1 MHTATE
7 SRLSGPGLLAVR
19 CVWLL
24 LAAVLLTNIVSG
36 IPAYYAEQTT
46 VCRINLAQCAFNGQ
60 PTLDTVRALH
70 QLGVSLPMYA
80 GISTIFQVAV
90 VLIFLAVG
98 ALIFWRKSDTRLGFF
113 TSLFLLVGAGIANNI
128 PTVLITS
135 GPLLLPY
142 QLVGIVL
149 ALVTVVG
156 SALFL
161 LTFPTGQFAPRWTWI
176 LTLLWV
182 AYFTSFILPGPYNI
196 SHWPGVLFAAELLV
210 TFGSTVAVQI
220 YRYRLVYTPLQRQQS
235 KWVVFGV
242 AIAFL
247 IEVTYTVIGSVVP
260 GLNTPDSPYQLLGNF
275 TGLAFV
281 AIPLTVGIAILR
293 YQLWDIDVIINKAL
307 VYGLLTA
314 LLAALYAGL
323 IIGLESL
330 TGLVGG
336 SAAQQPVALVISTL
350 VIAGLFLPVRRRIQS
365 VIDRRFYRRKYDAQK
380 LLAAFSDTL
389 RQQVDL
395 TQLHEQVLA
404 VVQETLQP
412 EQVWLWLRESHGQP
426 QNPAP
431 VVETVGQ
438 RRTTSRQDD
447 QSGFVQ

>member
-1 MHTATE
+1 M
-7 SRLSGPGLLAVR
+7 
-19 CVWLL
+19 WLL
-24 LAAVLLTNIVSG
+24 LAAGLMTNIASG
-36 IPAYYAEQTT
+36 IPAYYAEQTS

-60 PTLDTVRALH
+60 PTSDTITALH
-70 QLGVSLPMYA
+70 QLGLPLPVYA
-80 GISTIFQVAV
+80 GISTAFQVAV
-90 VLIFLAVG
+90 VLTFLAVG
-98 ALIFWRKSDTRLGFF
+98 ALIFWRKADTWLGFL

-142 QLVGIVL
+142 GL
-149 ALVTVVG
+149 ALSGLAFVTVMG

-161 LTFPTGQFAPRWTWI
+161 LTFPTGKFAPRWTRV
-176 LTLLWV
+176 LLVLWV
-182 AYFTSFILPGPYNI
+182 AFFTSFILPGPFNV
-196 SHWPGVLFAAELLV
+196 SHWPGVIFAAELLI

-220 YRYRLVYTPLQRQQS
+220 YRYRRVYTPLQRQQT

-242 AIAFL
+242 AVAFL
-247 IEVTYTVIGSVVP
+247 IEATYTVIGSVVP
-260 GLNTPDSPYQLLGNF
+260 GLSAPDSPYQLLSNF

-293 YQLWDIDVIINKAL
+293 YRLWDIDVIINKTL
-307 VYGLLTA
+307 VYGSLTV

-330 TGLVGG
+330 AGLVGG

-350 VIAGLFLPVRRRIQS
+350 VVAGLFLPVRHRIQS

-380 LLAAFSDTL
+380 MLDAFSDTL

-395 TQLHEQVLA
+395 LQLHEQVLA
-404 VVQETLQP
+404 VVQETVQP
-412 EQVWLWLRESHGQP
+412 EQVWLWLRPLGSAKES
-426 QNPAP
+426 
-431 VVETVGQ
+431 
-438 RRTTSRQDD
+438 TTLLQ
-447 QSGFVQ
+447 